1 MVLCAGQPV
10 PVGPAPLL
18 VEDNPFMSDAPAS
31 RNVHFDLPSTPPS
44 VGAESFA
51 SPSPSH
57 SELDGEQGHPIP
69 AQQTRGMPVTP
80 TRPSRRIN
88 VTPNRQI
95 LVNTNIT
102 PNHRTST
109 TLGVITH
116 SRGTPRAGRHSPFRL
131 QHQEQPQINEAKK
144 LKARDVWSF
153 YKHENGQHA
162 CLFCKSV
169 IPLILDS
176 LHCYSQSLRQKQAV
190 DSSFVVQTYGSKT
203 GTTVLR
209 THLCNEHLG
218 PWVDGCD
225 RFKIPIVAKTFQD
238 RVDEYRKAN
247 GSSHARQEDPALPTR
262 AYSREAFI
270 DAIVEWIISDDQV
283 RLLIKIY
290 LLCIG

>member
-1 MVLCAGQPV
+1 
-10 PVGPAPLL
+10 
-18 VEDNPFMSDAPAS
+18 
-31 RNVHFDLPSTPPS
+31 
-44 VGAESFA
+44 
-51 SPSPSH
+51 
-57 SELDGEQGHPIP
+57 
-69 AQQTRGMPVTP
+69 
-80 TRPSRRIN
+80 
-88 VTPNRQI
+88 
-95 LVNTNIT
+95 VNTNIT

-116 SRGTPRAGRHSPFRL
+116 SRGTPQAGRHSPFRL